1 MNEFLRTGHY
11 IGGEW
16 HESHGASDA
25 TYPVL
30 NPATGETI
38 AKVAKGGADDTQR
51 AIDAAAHAFPAW
63 RALTAKERGARVKRW
78 GELMLEHRD
87 ALAELLTREQG
98 KPLAEARGEV
108 AYAASFLEWF
118 AEEAKRMY
126 GDVIP
131 SPKPDSQI
139 VVTREPVGVVAAI
152 TPWNFPLAMIT
163 RKAGPAL
170 AAGCTMVL
178 KPSEETPLSAFAL
191 AVLAERAGV
200 PAGVFNVVSGD
211 AVAIGETLTSSS
223 VVRKLSFTGSTRV
236 GKLLAKQSADTL
248 KKLSLE
254 LGGNAPF
261 IVFDDAD
268 LDAAVTGAIAS
279 KFRNTG
285 QTCVCV
291 NRFLV
296 QDGVYDA
303 FTRKLADAARTLRV
317 GDALAGE
324 VDQGPLINEAALGKV
339 ERHVADA
346 TAKGAHALTGG
357 KRHALGGTFYEPTVL
372 TGMTPDMLIAEEET
386 FGPVAG
392 CFRFTT
398 EEEAVAAANDT
409 PFGLSAYFYTRDLG
423 RAWRVSGALE
433 SGMVGVND
441 GIIST
446 EVAPFGGVK
455 QSGLGREGSKY
466 GLDEYVELKYTL
478 MAGLGR

>member
-1 MNEFLRTGHY
+1 MSEFLKTGHY

-16 HESHGASDA
+16 HEPRGGEA
-25 TYPVL
+25 TYAVL
-30 NPATGETI
+30 NPATGET
-38 AKVAKGGADDTQR
+38 VAEVARGGAAETRHAITAAER
-51 AIDAAAHAFPAW
+51 AWPAW

-98 KPLAEARGEV
+98 KPLAEAKGEV
-108 AYAASFLEWF
+108 GYAASFFEWF
-118 AEEAKRMY
+118 GEEAKRMY

-131 SPKPDSQI
+131 SPKPNSQI
-139 VVTREPVGVVAAI
+139 VVTKEPVGVVAAI

-191 AVLAERAGV
+191 AVLAERAGI
-200 PAGVFNVVSGD
+200 PAGVFNIVSGD
-211 AVAIGETLTSSS
+211 AVAIGGALTESP

-236 GKLLAKQSADTL
+236 GKLLARQSADTL

-268 LDAAVTGAIAS
+268 LDAAVEGAIAS

-296 QDGVYDA
+296 QDGVYEA
-303 FTRKLADAARTLRV
+303 FTGKLAEAVRKLRV
-317 GDALAGE
+317 GNALAGE
-324 VDQGPLINEAALGKV
+324 VDQGPLINAAALDKV

-346 TAKGAHALTGG
+346 TGHGARVLTGG
-357 KRHALGGTFYEPTVL
+357 RRHALGGTFYEPTVL
-372 TGMTPDMLIAEEET
+372 AEVAADALIAEEET
-386 FGPVAG
+386 FGPVAA
-392 CFRFTT
+392 CFRFST
-398 EEEAVAAANDT
+398 EEQAIAAANDT

-423 RAWRVSGALE
+423 RAWRVAGALE

-466 GLDEYVELKYTL
+466 GIDEYVELKYTL

>member
-1 MNEFLRTGHY
+1 MNLLRKEHY
-11 IGGEW
+11 INGAW
-16 HESHGASDA
+16 HKSAE
-25 TYPVL
+25 TYAVR
-30 NPATGETI
+30 NPATGEVI
-38 AKVAKGGADDTQR
+38 ADVAKAGAEQTLQAIR
-51 AIDAAAHAFPAW
+51 AAEMAFPVW
-63 RALTAKERGARVKRW
+63 RALTAKERGARVRRW

-98 KPLAEARGEV
+98 KPLAEAKGEV

-118 AEEAKRMY
+118 AEEAKRSY

-131 SPKPDSQI
+131 SPKPGSKI
-139 VVTREPVGVVAAI
+139 IVTREPVGVVAAI

-178 KPSEETPLSAFAL
+178 KPSEETPLSALAL
-191 AVLAERAGV
+191 AVLAEEAGI
-200 PAGVFNVVSGD
+200 PPGAFNVVSGN
-211 AVAIGETLTSSS
+211 AVAIGAALTASP

-236 GKLLAKQSADTL
+236 GKLLAAQSVDTL

-268 LDAAVTGAIAS
+268 LDAAVQGAMAS

-291 NRFLV
+291 NRFFV
-296 QDGVYDA
+296 QASVHGEFTQRLTDA
-303 FTRKLADAARTLRV
+303 VRKLRV
-317 GDALAGE
+317 GNALEQE
-324 VDQGPLINEAALGKV
+324 VDQGPLINEAAFTKV
-339 ERHVADA
+339 GEHVADA
-346 TAKGAHALTGG
+346 LSKGAAVLTGG
-357 KRHALGGTFYEPTVL
+357 RPHALGGTFYEPTVL
-372 TGMTPDMLIAEEET
+372 AHANRTMSIAQEET
-386 FGPVAG
+386 FGPVAA
-392 CFRFTT
+392 CFRFET
-398 EEEAVAAANDT
+398 EAEAITLANDT
-409 PFGLSAYFYTRDLG
+409 PFGLAAYFYTRDLG
-423 RAWRVSGALE
+423 RAWRVADALE
-433 SGMVGVND
+433 TGMVGINE

-466 GLDEYVELKYTL
+466 GLDEYTELKY
-478 MAGLGR
+478 MMISGLTGIER

>member
-1 MNEFLRTGHY
+1 MSQFLRTGHY

-16 HESHGASDA
+16 YEAGTGENYA
-25 TYPVL
+25 VR
-30 NPATGETI
+30 NPATGEVI
-38 AKVAKGGADDTQR
+38 ANVARGGAAETAQ
-51 AIDAAAHAFPAW
+51 AVEAAAKALPAW
-63 RALTAKERGARVKRW
+63 RALTAKERSARVKRW
-78 GELMLEHRD
+78 GELMLENRD
-87 ALAELLTREQG
+87 ALAELMVREQG

-108 AYAASFLEWF
+108 GYAASFFEWF
-118 AEEAKRMY
+118 AEEAKRSY

-131 SPKPDSQI
+131 SPNPKAKI
-139 VVTREPVGVVAAI
+139 IVTREPVGVVAAI

-191 AVLAERAGV
+191 AILAERAGI

-211 AVAIGETLTSSS
+211 AVAIGGVLTESS

-268 LDAAVTGAIAS
+268 IDAAVLGAMAS

-291 NRFLV
+291 NRFYV
-296 QDGVYDA
+296 QDGIYDA
-303 FTRKLADAARTLRV
+303 FTQALAKAVQAMRV
-317 GDALAGE
+317 GNALEGDVE
-324 VDQGPLINEAALGKV
+324 QGPLINEAALKKV
-339 ERHVADA
+339 EAHVADA
-346 TAKGAHALTGG
+346 LQKGAKPLTGG
-357 KRHALGGTFYEPTVL
+357 RRHALGGTFYEPTVL
-372 TGMTPDMLIAEEET
+372 VDATKSMLIAEEET
-386 FGPVAG
+386 FGPVAA
-392 CFRFTT
+392 CFRFKT
-398 EEEAVAAANDT
+398 EEEAIAAANDT
-409 PFGLSAYFYTRDLG
+409 PFGLSAYFYTRDLA
-423 RAWRVSGALE
+423 RAWRVADALE
-433 SGMVGVND
+433 SGMVGINE
-441 GIIST
+441 GILST

-455 QSGLGREGSKY
+455 ESGLGREGSKY
-466 GLDEYVELKYTL
+466 GLDEYTELKY
-478 MAGLGR
+478 MMMGGLGR

>member
-1 MNEFLRTGHY
+1 MSEFLKTGHY

-16 HESHGASDA
+16 HEPRGGEA
-25 TYPVL
+25 TYAVL
-30 NPATGETI
+30 NPATGET
-38 AKVAKGGADDTQR
+38 VAEVARGGAAETR
-51 AIDAAAHAFPAW
+51 HAIAAAERAWPAW

-108 AYAASFLEWF
+108 GYAASFFEWF
-118 AEEAKRMY
+118 GEEAKRMY

-131 SPKPDSQI
+131 SPKPNSQI
-139 VVTREPVGVVAAI
+139 VVTKEPVGVVAAI

-191 AVLAERAGV
+191 AVLAERAGI
-200 PAGVFNVVSGD
+200 PAGVFNIVSGD
-211 AVAIGETLTSSS
+211 AVAIGGALTESP

-236 GKLLAKQSADTL
+236 GKLLARQSADTL

-268 LDAAVTGAIAS
+268 LDAAVEGAIAS

-296 QDGVYDA
+296 QDGVYEA
-303 FTRKLADAARTLRV
+303 FTGKLAEAVRKLRV

-324 VDQGPLINEAALGKV
+324 VDQGPLINAAALDKV

-346 TAKGAHALTGG
+346 TGHGARVLTGG
-357 KRHALGGTFYEPTVL
+357 RRHALGGTFYEPTVL
-372 TGMTPDMLIAEEET
+372 AEVAADALIAEEET
-386 FGPVAG
+386 FGPVAA
-392 CFRFTT
+392 CFRFST
-398 EEEAVAAANDT
+398 EEQAIAAANDT

-423 RAWRVSGALE
+423 RAWRVAGALE

-466 GLDEYVELKYTL
+466 GIDEYVELKYTL

>member
-1 MNEFLRTGHY
+1 MSEFLKTGHY

-16 HESHGASDA
+16 HEPRGGEAA
-25 TYPVL
+25 YAVL
-30 NPATGETI
+30 NPATGET
-38 AKVAKGGADDTQR
+38 VAEVARGGAAETR
-51 AIDAAAHAFPAW
+51 HAIAAAERAWPAW

-108 AYAASFLEWF
+108 GYAASFFEWF
-118 AEEAKRMY
+118 GEEAKRMY

-131 SPKPDSQI
+131 SPKPNSQI
-139 VVTREPVGVVAAI
+139 VVTKEPVGVVAAI

-191 AVLAERAGV
+191 AVLAERAGI
-200 PAGVFNVVSGD
+200 PAGVFNIVSGD
-211 AVAIGETLTSSS
+211 AVAIGGALTESP

-236 GKLLAKQSADTL
+236 GKLLARQSADTL

-268 LDAAVTGAIAS
+268 LDAAVEGAIAS

-296 QDGVYDA
+296 QDGVYEA
-303 FTRKLADAARTLRV
+303 FTGKLAEAVRKLRV
-317 GDALAGE
+317 GNALAGE
-324 VDQGPLINEAALGKV
+324 VDQGPLINAAALDKV

-346 TAKGAHALTGG
+346 TGHGARVLTGG
-357 KRHALGGTFYEPTVL
+357 RRHALGGTFYEPTVL
-372 TGMTPDMLIAEEET
+372 AEVAADALIAGEET
-386 FGPVAG
+386 FGPVAA
-392 CFRFTT
+392 CFRFST
-398 EEEAVAAANDT
+398 EEQAIAAANDT

-423 RAWRVSGALE
+423 RAWRVAGALE

-466 GLDEYVELKYTL
+466 GIDEYVELKYTL

>member
-1 MNEFLRTGHY
+1 MSEFLRTGHY

-16 HESHGASDA
+16 HEPRGA
-25 TYPVL
+25 TYAVR

-38 AKVAKGGADDTQR
+38 AQVAKGGADTAR
-51 AIDAAAHAFPAW
+51 HAITAAEHAFPAW

-108 AYAASFLEWF
+108 GYAASFLEWF

-131 SPKPDSQI
+131 SPKPDARI

-211 AVAIGETLTSSS
+211 AVAIGEALTRSP

-236 GKLLAKQSADTL
+236 GKLLAQQSADTL

-268 LDAAVTGAIAS
+268 LDAAVVGAIAS

-303 FTRKLADAARTLRV
+303 FTRKLADAVRTLRV
-317 GDALAGE
+317 GNALTGD
-324 VDQGPLINEAALGKV
+324 VDQGPLINDAALAKV
-339 ERHVADA
+339 EKHVADA
-346 TAKGAHALTGG
+346 TAKGATVVTGG

-372 TGMTPDMLIAEEET
+372 TGMTPGMLIAEEET
-386 FGPVAG
+386 FGPVAA
-392 CFRFTT
+392 CFRFAT
-398 EEEAVAAANDT
+398 EQEAIAAANDT

-423 RAWRVSGALE
+423 RAWRVAGALE

-478 MAGLGR
+478 MAGLGG

>member
-1 MNEFLRTGHY
+1 MSEFLRTGHY

-16 HESHGASDA
+16 HEPHRASDA

-38 AKVAKGGADDTQR
+38 AKVAKGDAEDAQR
-51 AIDAAAHAFPAW
+51 AIDAAAHALPAW
-63 RALTAKERGARVKRW
+63 RALTAKERGTRVKRW

-131 SPKPDSQI
+131 SPKPDTQI

-211 AVAIGETLTSSS
+211 AVAIGEALTHSP

-236 GKLLAKQSADTL
+236 GKLLARQSADTL

-268 LDAAVTGAIAS
+268 LDAAVQGAIAS

-296 QDGVYDA
+296 QDGVYEA
-303 FTRKLADAARTLRV
+303 FTRKLADSVRALRV
-317 GDALAGE
+317 GNALAGD
-324 VDQGPLINEAALGKV
+324 VDQGPLINEAALDKV

-346 TAKGAHALTGG
+346 TAKGARVVVGG

-398 EEEAVAAANDT
+398 EDEAVAAANDT

-433 SGMVGVND
+433 SGMVGIND